1 MPNIILNSPASLTTL
16 RTRDTIPAI
25 TRASP
30 SGKASAFQADTAGS
44 NPVARSDRLDREAG
58 FCFPELFEG
67 KVPKTEAENSIF
79 SFCFRIHPFRL
90 LW

>member
-1 MPNIILNSPASLTTL
+1 MSRIILNSRASLTAFRL
-16 RTRDTIPAI
+16 RDTIPAI

-58 FCFPELFEG
+58 FCFPQPFEG
-67 KVPKTEAENSIF
+67 KIPKTEAENGVF
-79 SFCFRIHPFRL
+79 SFSIRIHPLPF